1 MKKDI
6 TYCGYIGIVGR
17 TNVGKSSILNQ
28 LIGRKI
34 SITSHKSGTT
44 QKNIV
49 GIHTIKQ
56 HQCIYIDTPGI
67 EIDRKNLEKNLFQ
80 NKYCMQ
86 LIIFVINKTK
96 WLQLEDIILQKI
108 KKFFIPIILIINKI
122 DHIKNKTQLLPFI
135 NLIHKKHQFLSII
148 PISAKTGKNINILSN
163 TISNN
168 LPKSKYIFLQ
178 NNITIHS
185 KEFIICEII
194 REKLIRLLNQEIP
207 YLIKV
212 QIERYWINS
221 CGIHCIYAIILSQN
235 IRQKKI
241 IIGKNGNKIKKCYL
255 LAKHDIQKYLNKKII
270 LTLNI
275 KTVKA

>member
-1 MKKDI
+1 MKKNI
-6 TYCGYIGIVGR
+6 TYCGHIGIVGR

-28 LIGRKI
+28 LIGHKI

-44 QKNIV
+44 QKNII

-67 EIDRKNLEKNLFQ
+67 EINRKHLEKNLFQ

-86 LIIFVINKTK
+86 LIIFVINKTQ
-96 WLQLEDIILQKI
+96 WLQLEDVILKKI

-135 NLIHKKHQFLSII
+135 KTINNKHQFLSII
-148 PISAKTGKNINILSN
+148 PVSAKTGKNINVLSN

-168 LPKSKYIFLQ
+168 LPKSKYIFFKK
-178 NNITIHS
+178 NITTHA
-185 KEFIICEII
+185 KEFIISEII
-194 REKLIRLLNQEIP
+194 REKLIRFLNQEIP

-212 QIERYWINS
+212 NIEKYCINKD
-221 CGIHCIYAIILSQN
+221 GIHCIYAVILAQN
-235 IRQKKI
+235 FRQKKI
-241 IIGKNGNKIKKCYL
+241 IIGKNGNKIKICHL
-255 LAKHDIQKYLNKKII
+255 LAKNDIQKYLNKII
-270 LTLNI
+270 KLTLTI
-275 KTVKA
+275 KTVKT